1 MPTSI
6 RWKFPVTMAAEEKA
20 VAKAL
25 KRIGKFYVA
34 RFGPSPS
41 MLASRTLFAL
51 DARCALARIGPRPAF
66 GQWRAHSRSDC
77 RVPRDETELFLGDL
91 CPGRIPRASPHSLPT
106 ASS

>member
-6 RWKFPVTMAAEEKA
+6 GWKFPVTMAAEEKA

-34 RFGPSPS
+34 RFGPSSS

-51 DARCALARIGPRPAF
+51 DAR
-66 GQWRAHSRSDC
+66 
-77 RVPRDETELFLGDL
+77 
-91 CPGRIPRASPHSLPT
+91 
-106 ASS
+106 